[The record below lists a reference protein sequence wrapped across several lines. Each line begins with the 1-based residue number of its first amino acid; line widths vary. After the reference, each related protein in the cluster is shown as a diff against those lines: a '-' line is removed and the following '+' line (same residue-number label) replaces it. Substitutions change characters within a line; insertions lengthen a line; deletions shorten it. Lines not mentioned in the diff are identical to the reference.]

1 MKKCL
6 ICLLMIMLLLVP
18 GISLAQEQH
27 ACQLTMNWEADANG
41 LSELLTAWDEMD
53 QSAIPTLAQGLQELL
68 NNVSVTAGLQDNA
81 GWFSCSLSDEELISL
96 SMHESSG
103 TVYFLFNLLPGHVL
117 TQPLDQ
123 LDPAV
128 AATYAQSISEI
139 DWNSLAASLLDEFD
153 AWMNSMAVSSA
164 AGSFIG
170 DAYEDGTMRNTLR
183 LDDRDLS
190 LLLDGLTLRLE
201 QSFPAGL
208 PGLSDLIAEL
218 RESTH
223 AAALSNAY
231 SYIIHQVMGDDG
243 SVVGYSFVVL
253 EDETQVATLSVS
265 GGEPFHLVLGLGY
278 GGCNHYLEL
287 TASALPADEGQQ
299 YDLHMAL
306 YADKARAGYH
316 AAKLAEDGLL
326 LSADGPVR
334 LLAKDDSYS
343 WNVNLAIQDRTGNPI
358 ALRQTMEG
366 SLSAAEPSFHH
377 TSRLLLEET
386 DAPILTETID
396 MVPSEPRTFD
406 VEGLAA
412 ITFDSLE
419 DEEQSALL
427 DEIINDA
434 AVDLALR
441 LFKLIPPQLLTLLF

>member
-6 ICLLMIMLLLVP
+6 IFLLAIMLLLLP

-27 ACQLTMNWEADANG
+27 AYQLTMNWEADADG
-41 LSELLTAWDEMD
+41 LSELLTAWKEMD
-53 QSAIPTLAQGLQELL
+53 QAAIPTLAQGLQELL
-68 NNVSVTAGLQDNA
+68 NSISVTAGLQDNA

-96 SMHESSG
+96 SLHETSDV
-103 TVYFLFNLLPGHVL
+103 VYFLFSLLPGYVM
-117 TQPLDQ
+117 TQTLDQ
-123 LDPAV
+123 LDAAAV
-128 AATYAQSISEI
+128 EAYAQSLSEL
-139 DWNSLAASLLDEFD
+139 DWSSLAASLLDEFD
-153 AWMNSMAVSSA
+153 VWMDSMAVSSA

-170 DAYEDGTMRNTLR
+170 DAYEGGIMRNTIR

-201 QSFPAGL
+201 QFLPAEL
-208 PGLSDLIAEL
+208 PGLRDLITAL
-218 RESTH
+218 REATH

-231 SYIIHQVMGDDG
+231 SYIIHQVIGDDG
-243 SVVGYSFVVL
+243 GVVGCSLVVL
-253 EDETQVATLSVS
+253 EDEVQVATLSVS
-265 GGEPFHLVLGLGY
+265 GGDPFQLVLGLGY

-287 TASALPADEGQQ
+287 TANALPAVEGQQ
-299 YDLHMAL
+299 YNLHMAL
-306 YADKARAGYH
+306 YADKAQAGYH
-316 AAKLAEDGLL
+316 ATKLAEDGLR
-326 LSADGPVR
+326 LSADGQAR
-334 LLAKDDSYS
+334 LLDQDAGFA
-343 WNVNLAIQDRTGNPI
+343 WNIDMSIQDRTGTPI

-377 TSRLLLEET
+377 ASRLLLEET

-396 MVPSEPRTFD
+396 IVPSQPRAFD
-406 VEGLAA
+406 VEGLTA
-412 ITFDSLE
+412 IPMDALE
-419 DEEQSALL
+419 DEEQSALM